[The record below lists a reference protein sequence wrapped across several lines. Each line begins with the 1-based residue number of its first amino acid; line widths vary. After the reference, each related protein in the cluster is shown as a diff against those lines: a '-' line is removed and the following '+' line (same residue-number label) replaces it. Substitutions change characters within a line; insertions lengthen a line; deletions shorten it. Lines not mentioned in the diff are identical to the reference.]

1 VGFYDYIDKINLRE
15 NYCFKEK
22 EMLGGTKNYGRM
34 FVVLTIDL
42 YHFWVSLVFNTMEL
56 DSYYLLYSSDVRIF
70 ISLT

>member
-1 VGFYDYIDKINLRE
+1 VRFYDYIDKINLRE

-22 EMLGGTKNYGRM
+22 EVLGGTKNYRRM
-34 FVVLTIDL
+34 FVVLTIVL

>member
-1 VGFYDYIDKINLRE
+1 
-15 NYCFKEK
+15 
-22 EMLGGTKNYGRM
+22 MLGGTKNYGRM